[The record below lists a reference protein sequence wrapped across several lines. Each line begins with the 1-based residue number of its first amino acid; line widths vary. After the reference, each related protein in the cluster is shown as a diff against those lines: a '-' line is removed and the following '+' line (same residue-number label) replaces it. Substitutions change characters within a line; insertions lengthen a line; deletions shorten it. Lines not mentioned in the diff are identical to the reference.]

1 MQRDLFTHSG
11 FSITAKAGLSEP
23 YLWVRRL
30 VIWGEPGTIV
40 REIELRP
47 GLNIVWSP
55 DPGTSETAPIGHG
68 SGKTTFC
75 RLLRYCLG
83 EDSFA
88 PQGQRALIWKMFPK
102 GHVGAEV
109 MLAGRL
115 WVVVRALGD
124 HKHDV
129 VMQDGSFDAAF
140 REGVLPTGI
149 EPLRAAITS
158 TIIGDAAK
166 LMPAPIGE
174 NGAWE
179 ASLAWATRDQECRFG
194 KHIEW
199 RDPDTD
205 SRSPVRGR
213 SEDDRLTIIRAFIG
227 ALLPEEV
234 AARRTE
240 QEDAKAA
247 TAAREQSAQ
256 IDWSIRRSR
265 NTLVGKLGGGSE
277 PGTASGLDGNA
288 FKAAAS
294 AELAKLLELP
304 AEASTTNLE
313 RARSE
318 RKVASDELARLTS
331 DLREVDVRT
340 EVTNKTLAMLR
351 AELPEAHARLAKEQN
366 PVCPICEVPISKAL
380 ADGCGISTETCDL
393 SALQVRIAKNRET
406 VQLQEAEIQQ
416 LATKK
421 PTLLADAAIARQR
434 LESFERTVVAL
445 ERAFDDRSSAIRAA
459 QRLLREAED
468 YDALIVDRSKNTSS
482 LEDIE
487 LRLTKTRETLAAH
500 RASVADTIAHLSAR
514 FDSVLREFV
523 PGDINGEVKLDGN
536 GLALKVQLAGER
548 STAAIES
555 LKVVA
560 FDLAVLAMTIEGRT
574 RLSGFLVHD
583 SPREAD
589 LGASIYHRLFGFV
602 ARLEAFGPNPLFQ
615 YIVTTTTEPPDEFR
629 VAPWLALTIRGA
641 PAQDRLL
648 KADL

>member
-11 FSITAKAGLSEP
+11 FSITAKPGLSEP

-40 REIELRP
+40 REINLRP
-47 GLNIVWSP
+47 GLNIIWSP

-88 PQGQRALIWKMFPK
+88 PQGQRLLIWKMFPK
-102 GHVGAEV
+102 GYVGAEV

-115 WVVVRALGD
+115 WIVVRALGD

-129 VMQDGSFDAAF
+129 VMLEGSFADAF
-140 REGVLPTGI
+140 REGVSPTGI

-174 NGAWE
+174 SGAWE

-240 QEDAKAA
+240 QDDAKAA
-247 TAAREQSAQ
+247 TTAREQSTQ

-265 NTLVGKLGGGSE
+265 NTLVGKLGGGAE
-277 PGTASGLDGNA
+277 PGVASGLDGNA
-288 FKAAAS
+288 FKVAAS

-318 RKVASDELARLTS
+318 RKVAANELAGLTAE
-331 DLREVDVRT
+331 LREVEVRT

-366 PVCPICEVPISKAL
+366 PVCPICEVPISKVL
-380 ADGCGISTETCDL
+380 ADGCSISTETCDL
-393 SALQVRIAKNRET
+393 SALQVRIEKNRET
-406 VQLQEAEIQQ
+406 VRLQEAEIQQ
-416 LATKK
+416 LQNTK
-421 PTLLADAAIARQR
+421 PRLLADAATANQR

-445 ERAFDDRSSAIRAA
+445 ERAFDDRSSGIRAA

-468 YDALIVDRSKNTSS
+468 YDTLVIDRSKLTLS
-482 LEDIE
+482 LEEIE
-487 LRLTKTRETLAAH
+487 SRLTRTRETLAAH
-500 RASVADTIAHLSAR
+500 RAAVADTIAHLSAR

-523 PGDINGEVKLDGN
+523 PGDINGEVKLDGH

-602 ARLEAFGPNPLFQ
+602 ARLEAFGPSPLFQ
-615 YIVTTTTEPPDEFR
+615 YIVTTTTEPPEDFR
-629 VAPWLALTIRGA
+629 AAPWLALTIKGA
-641 PAQDRLL
+641 PAQERLL